1 MAKHIFRLYAVND
14 TQYWNFPD
22 DHPLKGVTAW
32 SVYLF
37 EEGVG
42 TYCCSLT
49 PSSWCEFIENRFE
62 IDISDLDYDHPAM
75 RALEE
80 FEYEGQDNYYEFV
93 RLPEKARFV
102 SDPCE
107 VEIDDEDEDEHH
119 TEAWEEAREYFRGN
133 YACIPAVDG
142 LPNDLTMNPSLV
154 A

>member
-1 MAKHIFRLYAVND
+1 MAKHTFRLYAVND

-49 PSSWCEFIENRFE
+49 PSSWCEFIENRFDVDTDTLAMVSE
-62 IDISDLDYDHPAM
+62 HEYDGEDAYF
-75 RALEE
+75 E
-80 FEYEGQDNYYEFV
+80 FI

-102 SDPCE
+102 SAPVE
-107 VEIDDEDEDEHH
+107 VEIDDEDEDEEGGG
-119 TEAWEEAREYFRGN
+119 TRAWEEAREHFQGN
-133 YACIPAVDG
+133 YACIPAIDG
-142 LPNDLTMNPSLV
+142 FSNDLTAKPSLV